1 MNRLHALRNLGRRS
15 VSALRSL
22 LADLRSLGRG
32 LFLVGSGTPRAATV
46 HVVLV
51 LLLALLPVLQVWL
64 TKLLLDAVT
73 VGADGVAIAVSWAVT
88 LAAIYA
94 LTLVVPAAL
103 LPVQRVLSS
112 WIEERAVAELDSR
125 LIRAGTRLADLVRI
139 ERPAFQDELRLV
151 RQAATHD
158 LPRLF
163 PVLAMGGSP
172 LLALVGLL
180 LLLALLH
187 PLLPVALAVVSV
199 PHFVTEYR
207 LQRLQWQAL
216 AQQSR
221 PAREMDYCAAVT
233 TQPTAAKEVR
243 VFGLGEFFLQRF
255 RARRDAALAEMTRVR
270 LTQLKMSAVFSGA
283 YALVLAGGFWYV
295 AAQASVGRLTLGD
308 LALYLGAVT
317 QAQGFAQLVSGWFGL
332 LYGVLARVRAFFDFL
347 DQARPSIKLPL
358 PGQGQPAP
366 ALLDQ
371 EVALQQVTFRYPES
385 TQAVLTDVS
394 AVLPA
399 GQVTALVGANGAGKS
414 TLVKLFTRM
423 YDPDTGVI
431 LLDGTPLHAY
441 DLASWRRR
449 IAVVYQDF
457 AQFALTFRE
466 NIAVGAYATDA
477 GADGEDRIKRA
488 AQLAG
493 ADEIATQLP
502 RGYATE
508 LTRQFA
514 GGVELSGGEWQKV
527 ALARG
532 FVRDAALV
540 ILDEPTAALD
550 AEAEYRL
557 FEQFR
562 ELVQGKTAL
571 IISHRFSTVR
581 MADHIVVLDEG
592 RVIEAGS
599 HAELIAQA
607 GRYATLYEM
616 QAGRYR

>member
-1 MNRLHALRNLGRRS
+1 MKRVKVVLVRLRKGVA
-15 VSALRSL
+15 SL
-22 LADLRSLGRG
+22 PTDLRLLGRG
-32 LFLVGSGTPRAATV
+32 LVLVGSGAPRSTTAYVAI
-46 HVVLV
+46 VLV
-51 LLLALLPVLQVWL
+51 LALLPVLQVWL

-73 VGADGVAIAVSWAVT
+73 AGAGGVTAAVGWAVT
-88 LAAIYA
+88 LAAAYA
-94 LTLVVPAAL
+94 LTLLVLAAL
-103 LPVQRVLSS
+103 TPVQRVLSA
-112 WIEERAVAELDSR
+112 WLEERTVAELDSR
-125 LIRAGTRLADLVRI
+125 LIRTGTRLADLVRL

-151 RQAATHD
+151 RQAASQD

-163 PVLAMGGSP
+163 PLLESGASP
-172 LLALVGLL
+172 LLSLAGLL

-187 PLLPVALAVVSV
+187 PLLPVVLAAVSV
-199 PHFVTEYR
+199 PHFVSEYR
-207 LQRLQWQAL
+207 LHRLQYRAMAL
-216 AQQSR
+216 QSR

-233 TQPTAAKEVR
+233 TEPAAAKEVR
-243 VFGLGEFFLQRF
+243 VFGLGDFFLQRF
-255 RARRDAALAEMTRVR
+255 RERRDTALAEMTRVR
-270 LTQLKMSAVFSGA
+270 LVQLKMSTVFSGA

-295 AAQASVGRLTLGD
+295 AVQVGAGQLTLGD

-317 QAQGFAQLVSGWFGL
+317 QAQSSAQRMSVWFGL
-332 LYGVLARVRAFFDFL
+332 FYGVLARLRAFFGFL
-347 DQARPSIKLPL
+347 DQARPVIKLPP
-358 PGQGQPAP
+358 PGQGRPVP
-366 ALLDQ
+366 ALPEQ
-371 EVALQQVTFRYPES
+371 EIALHQVGFRYPES
-385 TQAVLTDVS
+385 TQAVLADVS

-414 TLVKLFTRM
+414 TLVKLLTRM
-423 YDPDTGVI
+423 YDPDAGSI
-431 LLDGTPLHAY
+431 LLGGTPLHEY
-441 DLASWRRR
+441 DLDSWRRR

-457 AQFALTFRE
+457 AQFALTLHE
-466 NIAVGAYATDA
+466 NIAVGAYAADA
-477 GADGEDRIKRA
+477 SPGHVEQA
-488 AQLAG
+488 AQWAG
-493 ADEIATQLP
+493 ADEIAAKLP

-508 LTRQFA
+508 LTRQFE
-514 GGVELSGGEWQKV
+514 GGLELSGGEWQKV

-562 ELVQGKTAL
+562 ELVRGKTAL

-581 MADHIVVLDEG
+581 MADHIVVLDAG

-599 HAELIAQA
+599 HAALVAQG

>member
-1 MNRLHALRNLGRRS
+1 MNQLQALRDLGRRS
-15 VSALRSL
+15 AAALRSL
-22 LADLRSLGRG
+22 PTDLRLLGRG
-32 LFLVGSGTPRAATV
+32 LLLVSSGAPRATTAYV
-46 HVVLV
+46 ALV
-51 LLLALLPVLQVWL
+51 LLLALLPILQVWL

-73 VGADGVAIAVSWAVT
+73 TGAGGVSRAVS
-88 LAAIYA
+88 LAIIYA
-94 LTLVVPAAL
+94 LTLVVPAML
-103 LPVQRVLSS
+103 VPIQRILSA
-112 WIEERAVAELDSR
+112 WLEERAVAELDGR
-125 LIRAGTRLADLVRI
+125 LIQAGTRLEDLVRI
-139 ERPAFQDELRLV
+139 ERPSFQDELQFLREG
-151 RQAATHD
+151 ASYF

-163 PVLAMGGSP
+163 PLLELGGGP
-172 LLALVGLL
+172 LLTLGGLL
-180 LLLALLH
+180 LLLVQLH
-187 PLLPVALAVVSV
+187 PLLPVVLATVSV
-199 PHFVTEYR
+199 PHFVAEYR
-207 LQRLQWQAL
+207 MHRLQYQAM
-216 AQQSR
+216 ARQSR

-270 LTQLKMSAVFSGA
+270 LTQLKMSTVFSGA

-295 AAQASVGRLTLGD
+295 AVQAGAGQLTLGD
-308 LALYLGAVT
+308 LALYLGTVA
-317 QAQGFAQLVSGWFGL
+317 QAQATSRRASNMLGMI
-332 LYGVLARVRAFFDFL
+332 YGIIARLRALFDFL
-347 DQARPSIKLPL
+347 DQARPSIKLPP
-358 PGQGQPAP
+358 PGQGRPAP
-366 ALLDQ
+366 ALLEQ
-371 EVALQQVTFRYPES
+371 EVAVQQVTFRYPES
-385 TQAVLTDVS
+385 TQVVLADVS
-394 AVLPA
+394 VVLPA
-399 GQVTALVGANGAGKS
+399 GRVTALVGANGAGKS

-423 YDPDTGVI
+423 YDPTAGTI
-431 LLDGTPLHAY
+431 LLDGTPLHEY

-457 AQFALTFRE
+457 AQFALSLHE
-466 NIAVGAYATDA
+466 NIAVGAYAA
-477 GADGEDRIKRA
+477 GDGAGRIEQA
-488 AQLAG
+488 AQWAG
-493 ADEIATQLP
+493 ADEVAAKLP

-508 LTRQFA
+508 LTRRFA

-599 HAELIAQA
+599 HAALVAQG

>member
-1 MNRLHALRNLGRRS
+1 MKRVKVVLVRLRKGFT
-15 VSALRSL
+15 SL
-22 LADLRSLGRG
+22 PTDLRLLGRG
-32 LFLVGSGTPRAATV
+32 LVLVGSGAPRSTTAYVAI
-46 HVVLV
+46 VLV
-51 LLLALLPVLQVWL
+51 LALLPVLQVWL

-73 VGADGVAIAVSWAVT
+73 AGAGGVTAAVGWAVT
-88 LAAIYA
+88 LAAVYA
-94 LTLVVPAAL
+94 LTLLVLAAL
-103 LPVQRVLSS
+103 TPVQRVLSA
-112 WIEERAVAELDSR
+112 WLEERTVAELDSR
-125 LIRAGTRLADLVRI
+125 LIRTGTRLADLVRL

-151 RQAATHD
+151 RQAASQD

-163 PVLAMGGSP
+163 PLLESGASP
-172 LLALVGLL
+172 LLSLAGLL

-187 PLLPVALAVVSV
+187 PLLPVVLAAVSV
-199 PHFVTEYR
+199 PHFVSEYR
-207 LQRLQWQAL
+207 LHRLQYRAMAL
-216 AQQSR
+216 QSR

-233 TQPTAAKEVR
+233 TEPAAAKEVR
-243 VFGLGEFFLQRF
+243 VFGLGDFFLQRF
-255 RARRDAALAEMTRVR
+255 RERRDTALAEMTRVR
-270 LTQLKMSAVFSGA
+270 LVQLKMSTVFSGA

-295 AAQASVGRLTLGD
+295 AVQVGAGQLTLGD

-317 QAQGFAQLVSGWFGL
+317 QAQSSAQRMSVWFGL
-332 LYGVLARVRAFFDFL
+332 FYGVLARLRAFFGFL
-347 DQARPSIKLPL
+347 DQARPAIKLPP
-358 PGQGQPAP
+358 PGQGRPVP
-366 ALLDQ
+366 ALPEQ
-371 EVALQQVTFRYPES
+371 EIALHQVGFRYPES
-385 TQAVLTDVS
+385 TQAVLADVS

-414 TLVKLFTRM
+414 TLVKLLTRM
-423 YDPDTGVI
+423 YDPDAGSI

-457 AQFALTFRE
+457 AQFALTLHE
-466 NIAVGAYATDA
+466 NIAVGAYAADA
-477 GADGEDRIKRA
+477 SPGHVEQA
-488 AQLAG
+488 AQWAG
-493 ADEIATQLP
+493 ADEIAAKLP

-508 LTRQFA
+508 LTRQFE
-514 GGVELSGGEWQKV
+514 GGLELSGGEWQKV

-581 MADHIVVLDEG
+581 MADHIVVLDAG

-599 HAELIAQA
+599 HAALVAQG

>member
-1 MNRLHALRNLGRRS
+1 MNRLQALHSLGHRS
-15 VSALRSL
+15 AAALQSL
-22 LADLRSLGRG
+22 PTGLRSLGRG
-32 LFLVGSGTPRAATV
+32 LLLVGSGAPRSTTAYVAI
-46 HVVLV
+46 V

-73 VGADGVAIAVSWAVT
+73 AGAGGVTAAVGWAMT
-88 LAAIYA
+88 LAAAYA
-94 LTLVVPAAL
+94 LTLLVLAAL
-103 LPVQRVLSS
+103 TPVQSVLSA
-112 WIEERAVAELDSR
+112 WLEERAVAELDSR
-125 LIRAGTRLADLVRI
+125 LIRTGTRLADLVRL

-151 RQAATHD
+151 RQAASQD

-163 PVLAMGGSP
+163 PLLEMGGSP
-172 LLALVGLL
+172 LLSSVGLL

-187 PLLPVALAVVSV
+187 PLLPVVLAAVSV
-199 PHFVTEYR
+199 PHFVAEYR
-207 LQRLQWQAL
+207 MHRLQYRAM
-216 AQQSR
+216 ARQSR

-233 TQPTAAKEVR
+233 TEPAAAKEVR
-243 VFGLGEFFLQRF
+243 VFGLGGFFLQRF
-255 RARRDAALAEMTRVR
+255 RERRDAALAEMTRVR
-270 LTQLKMSAVFSGA
+270 LAQLKMSTVFSGA

-295 AAQASVGRLTLGD
+295 AAQAGAGHLTLGD

-317 QAQGFAQLVSGWFGL
+317 QAQSSAQRIAGWFGL
-332 LYGVLARVRAFFDFL
+332 FYGVLARLRALFDFL
-347 DQARPSIKLPL
+347 DQARPAIKLP
-358 PGQGQPAP
+358 PPEQGLAAPAP
-366 ALLDQ
+366 
-371 EVALQQVTFRYPES
+371 LQQGLELRQIDFRYPES
-385 TQAVLTDVS
+385 TQAVLADVN

-414 TLVKLFTRM
+414 TLVKLLTRM
-423 YDPDTGVI
+423 YDPDTGTI

-477 GADGEDRIKRA
+477 GPGRIERA
-488 AQLAG
+488 AQWAG
-493 ADEIATQLP
+493 ADEIAAKLP

-508 LTRQFA
+508 LTRRFA

-532 FVRDAALV
+532 FVRDAAVV

-592 RVIEAGS
+592 RVVEAGS
-599 HAELIAQA
+599 HAALVAQG

>member
-1 MNRLHALRNLGRRS
+1 MNRLQALRGLGRRS
-15 VSALRSL
+15 AAALQSK

-32 LFLVGSGTPRAATV
+32 LLLVGSGTPRAATA
-46 HVVLV
+46 HVALV
-51 LLLALLPVLQVWL
+51 LLLSLLPVLQVWL

-73 VGADGVAIAVSWAVT
+73 IGAGGVTAAVGWAMS
-88 LAAIYA
+88 LAAAYA

-103 LPVQRVLSS
+103 TPVQHVLSA

-125 LIRAGTRLADLVRI
+125 LVRAGTRLADLVRL
-139 ERPAFQDELRLV
+139 ERPAFQDKLRLV
-151 RQAATHD
+151 RQAASQD

-163 PVLAMGGSP
+163 SLLESGASP
-172 LLALVGLL
+172 LLSLVGLL

-187 PLLPVALAVVSV
+187 PLLPVVLAAVSV
-199 PHFVTEYR
+199 PHFVAEYR
-207 LQRLQWQAL
+207 MHRLQYQAM
-216 AQQSR
+216 ARQSR

-233 TQPTAAKEVR
+233 TEPAAAKEVR
-243 VFGLGEFFLQRF
+243 VFGLGDFFLQRF
-255 RARRDAALAEMTRVR
+255 RERRDAALAEMTRVR
-270 LTQLKMSAVFSGA
+270 LAQLKLSTVFSGA
-283 YALVLAGGFWYV
+283 YAVVLAGGFWYV
-295 AAQASVGRLTLGD
+295 AAQTGAGQLTLGD

-317 QAQGFAQLVSGWFGL
+317 QAQSVATRMSVWFGMF
-332 LYGVLARVRAFFDFL
+332 YGVLARLRAFFDFL
-347 DQARPSIKLPL
+347 DQSRPAIKLP
-358 PGQGQPAP
+358 PPEEGRRAP
-366 ALLDQ
+366 ALLEQ
-371 EVALQQVTFRYPES
+371 EVALQQVSFRYPES
-385 TQAVLTDVS
+385 TQAVLADVS
-394 AVLPA
+394 ALLPA

-414 TLVKLFTRM
+414 TLVKLLTRM
-423 YDPDTGVI
+423 YDPDTGAI

-441 DLASWRRR
+441 DLASWRHR

-457 AQFALTFRE
+457 AQFALTLHE
-466 NIAVGAYATDA
+466 NIVVGADATDA
-477 GADGEDRIKRA
+477 GPGRIEQA
-488 AQLAG
+488 AQWAG
-493 ADEIATQLP
+493 APEIAAKLP
-502 RGYATE
+502 KGYDTP

-557 FEQFR
+557 FAQFR

-581 MADHIVVLDEG
+581 MADHIVVLDAG

-599 HAELIAQA
+599 HAALVAQG

>member
-1 MNRLHALRNLGRRS
+1 MNRLQALRGLGRRS
-15 VSALRSL
+15 AAALRSQ

-32 LFLVGSGTPRAATV
+32 LLLVGSGTPRAAAV
-46 HVVLV
+46 HVALV

-64 TKLLLDAVT
+64 TKLLLDVVT
-73 VGADGVAIAVSWAVT
+73 IGAGGVTAAVSWAVT
-88 LAAIYA
+88 LAAVYA

-103 LPVQRVLSS
+103 TPVQRVLSA
-112 WIEERAVAELDSR
+112 WLEERAVAELDSL
-125 LIRAGTRLADLVRI
+125 LIRTGTRLVDLVRL
-139 ERPAFQDELRLV
+139 ERPVFQDQLRLV
-151 RQAATHD
+151 RRAATQD

-163 PVLAMGGSP
+163 PLLEMGGSP
-172 LLALVGLL
+172 LLSLVGLL
-180 LLLALLH
+180 LLLAFLH
-187 PLLPVALAVVSV
+187 PLLPVVLAAVSV
-199 PHFVTEYR
+199 PHFVAEYR
-207 LQRLQWQAL
+207 MHRLQYQAL
-216 AQQSR
+216 DRQSR

-233 TQPTAAKEVR
+233 TEPAAAKEVR
-243 VFGLGEFFLQRF
+243 VFGLGDFFLQRF
-255 RARRDAALAEMTRVR
+255 RERRDTALAEMTRVR
-270 LTQLKMSAVFSGA
+270 LAQLKMSTVFSGA
-283 YALVLAGGFWYV
+283 YAVVLAGGFWYV
-295 AAQASVGRLTLGD
+295 AAQAGAGHLTLGD

-317 QAQGFAQLVSGWFGL
+317 QAQSVATRMSVWFGMF
-332 LYGVLARVRAFFDFL
+332 YGVLARLRALFDFL
-347 DQARPSIKLPL
+347 DQSRPAIKLPP
-358 PGQGQPAP
+358 PGQGRRAP
-366 ALLDQ
+366 ALLEE
-371 EVALQQVTFRYPES
+371 EVALHQVGFRYPES
-385 TQAVLTDVS
+385 TQAVLADVS
-394 AVLPA
+394 VMLPA
-399 GQVTALVGANGAGKS
+399 GRVTALVGANGAGKS
-414 TLVKLFTRM
+414 TLVKLLTRM
-423 YDPDTGVI
+423 YDPDTGAI
-431 LLDGTPLHAY
+431 LLDGTPLDQY

-477 GADGEDRIKRA
+477 GADGEDRIERA

-493 ADEIATQLP
+493 ADEIAAQLP

-557 FEQFR
+557 FAQFR
-562 ELVQGKTAL
+562 ELVRGKTAL

-592 RVIEAGS
+592 RVIEAGG
-599 HAELIAQA
+599 HNELVAQA